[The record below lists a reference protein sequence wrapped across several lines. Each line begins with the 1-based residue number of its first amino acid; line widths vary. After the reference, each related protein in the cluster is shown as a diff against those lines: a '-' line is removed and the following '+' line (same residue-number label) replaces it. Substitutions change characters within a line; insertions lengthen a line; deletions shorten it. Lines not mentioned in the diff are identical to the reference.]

1 MDEKATMGQS
11 LRSTEDEETIDLMEL
26 ARLLWAHAVQIV
38 AAAVA
43 AALICLL
50 VCVFA
55 LTPKYQASINMIVN
69 TRQDNSSTF
78 TSDNFNSAK
87 NLISTYAVIIKSNLV
102 LNDVIQRMGLDM
114 TYSQLADSMTYAE
127 LYDMVDVADVDATQ
141 IMKITVTDTDA
152 ERAGEIAQ
160 TIADIVPDVLVEKVE
175 AGSCKAV
182 SDVIIDPNKV
192 FPQTKKYVVLAGLLG
207 AVVVCGVL
215 VLAHLLHDTI
225 VDDEDVQK
233 KLGLP
238 VLGLIPEV

>member
-87 NLISTYAVIIKSNLV
+87 NLISTKGNTV
-102 LNDVIQRMGLDM
+102 LNEVIDELNLD
-114 TYSQLADSMTYAE
+114 MTYAE

-182 SDVIIDPNKV
+182 SDVSINPNKV

-207 AVVVCGVL
+207 AVLVCGVL
-215 VLAHLLHDTI
+215 VLAHLLHDTV

>member
-1 MDEKATMGQS
+1 MDEKTTMGQS
-11 LRSTEDEETIDLMEL
+11 LRSVESEETIDLMEL

-38 AAAVA
+38 AVAVA

-50 VCVFA
+50 VCMFA
-55 LTPKYQASINMIVN
+55 LTPKYQASVNMIVN
-69 TRQDNSSTF
+69 TRQDTTTTF

-87 NLISTYAVIIKSNLV
+87 NLIGTYAVIIKGNTV
-102 LNDVIQRMGLDM
+102 LNEVIDTLGLDM
-114 TYSQLADSMTYAE
+114 TYGE
-127 LYDMVDVADVDATQ
+127 LYSMVNVADVDSTQ

-152 ERAGEIAQ
+152 KRAGEIVQ

-175 AGSCKAV
+175 AGSCKTV
-182 SDVIIDPNKV
+182 SDVSINPNKV
-192 FPQTKKYVVLAGLLG
+192 FPQTQKYVVLAALLG
-207 AVVVCGVL
+207 AVVVCGIL
-215 VLAHLLHDTI
+215 ILAHLLHDTV

>member
-1 MDEKATMGQS
+1 MDEKTTMGQQF
-11 LRSTEDEETIDLMEL
+11 RSMENEETIDLMEL
-26 ARLLWAHAVQIV
+26 ARLLWAHIVQIV

-69 TRQDNSSTF
+69 TRQDMTTTF

-87 NLISTYAVIIKSNLV
+87 NLISTYAVIIKSNTV
-102 LNDVIQRMGLDM
+102 LNEVIDTLDLDM
-114 TYSQLADSMTYAE
+114 TYGQLYSMVNVTS
-127 LYDMVDVADVDATQ
+127 VDDTQ
-141 IMKITVTDTDA
+141 IMKVTVTDTDVK
-152 ERAGEIAQ
+152 RAGEIVE

-175 AGSCKAV
+175 AGSCKTV
-182 SDVIIDPNKV
+182 SDVAINPNKV
-192 FPQTKKYVVLAGLLG
+192 FPQTKKYVMMAGLMG
-207 AVVVCGVL
+207 AVVVCAIL
-215 VLAHLLHDTI
+215 VLAHLLHDTV
-225 VDDEDVQK
+225 VDDEDVQN

>member
-1 MDEKATMGQS
+1 MDEKTTMGQS
-11 LRSTEDEETIDLMEL
+11 LRNMEDEETIDLMEL
-26 ARLLWAHAVQIV
+26 ARLLWAHIVQIV

-50 VCVFA
+50 VCMFA

-69 TRQDNSSTF
+69 TRQDTTTTF

-87 NLISTYAVIIKSNLV
+87 NLISTYAVIIKGNTV
-102 LNDVIQRMGLDM
+102 LNEVIDELNLD
-114 TYSQLADSMTYAE
+114 MTYAE

-141 IMKITVTDTDA
+141 IMKVTVTDTDA
-152 ERAGEIAQ
+152 KRAGKIVQ

-175 AGSCKAV
+175 AGSCKTV
-182 SDVIIDPNKV
+182 SDVAINPNKV

-207 AVVVCGVL
+207 AVLVCGIL
-215 VLAHLLHDTI
+215 VLAHLLHDTV
-225 VDDEDVQK
+225 VDDEDIQK

>member
-1 MDEKATMGQS
+1 MDEKTTMGQS
-11 LRSTEDEETIDLMEL
+11 LRNMEDEETIDLMEL
-26 ARLLWAHAVQIV
+26 ARLLWAHIVQIV

-50 VCVFA
+50 VCMFA
-55 LTPKYQASINMIVN
+55 LTPKYQASISMIVN
-69 TRQDNSSTF
+69 TRQDTTTTF

-87 NLISTYAVIIKSNLV
+87 NLISTYAVIIKGNTV
-102 LNDVIQRMGLDM
+102 LNEVIDELNLD
-114 TYSQLADSMTYAE
+114 MTYAE

-141 IMKITVTDTDA
+141 IMKVTVTDTDA
-152 ERAGEIAQ
+152 KRAGKIVQ

-175 AGSCKAV
+175 AGSCKTV
-182 SDVIIDPNKV
+182 SDVAINPNKV

-207 AVVVCGVL
+207 AVLVCGVL
-215 VLAHLLHDTI
+215 VLAHLLHDTV
-225 VDDEDVQK
+225 VDDEDIQK

>member
-1 MDEKATMGQS
+1 MDEKTTMGQP
-11 LRSTEDEETIDLMEL
+11 LRSMEDEETIDLMEI
-26 ARLLWAHAVQIV
+26 ARLLWAHIVQIV

-50 VCVFA
+50 VCMFA

-69 TRQDNSSTF
+69 TRQDTTTTF

-87 NLISTYAVIIKSNLV
+87 NLISTYAVIIKSNTV
-102 LNDVIQRMGLDM
+102 LNEVIDTLDLDM
-114 TYSQLADSMTYAE
+114 TYGE
-127 LYDMVDVADVDATQ
+127 LYSMVSVTGVDDTQ
-141 IMKITVTDTDA
+141 IMKVAVTDTDA
-152 ERAGEIAQ
+152 KRAGEIVE

-175 AGSCKAV
+175 AGSCKTV
-182 SDVIIDPNKV
+182 SDVAVNPNKV
-192 FPQTKKYVVLAGLLG
+192 FPQTKKYVMMAGLLG
-207 AVVVCGVL
+207 AVLVCGVL

-238 VLGLIPEV
+238 MLGLIPEV

>member
-1 MDEKATMGQS
+1 MDEKTTMGQS
-11 LRSTEDEETIDLMEL
+11 LRSMEDEETIDLMEI
-26 ARLLWAHAVQIV
+26 ARLLWAHIVQIV

-50 VCVFA
+50 VCMFA

-69 TRQDNSSTF
+69 TRQDTTTTF

-87 NLISTYAVIIKSNLV
+87 NLISTYAVIIKSSTV
-102 LNDVIQRMGLDM
+102 LNEVIDTLDLDM
-114 TYSQLADSMTYAE
+114 TYGQLYG
-127 LYDMVDVADVDATQ
+127 MVSVTSVDDTQ
-141 IMKITVTDTDA
+141 IMKVAVTDTDA

-160 TIADIVPDVLVEKVE
+160 TISEIVPDVLVEKVE
-175 AGSCKAV
+175 AGSCKTV

-207 AVVVCGVL
+207 AVVVCGIL

-225 VDDEDVQK
+225 VDDEDVQN

-238 VLGLIPEV
+238 MLSLIPEA

>member
-1 MDEKATMGQS
+1 MDEKTTMGQS
-11 LRSTEDEETIDLMEL
+11 LRNMEDEETIDLMEL
-26 ARLLWAHAVQIV
+26 ARLLWAHIVQIV

-50 VCVFA
+50 VCMFA

-69 TRQDNSSTF
+69 TRQDTTTTF

-87 NLISTYAVIIKSNLV
+87 NLISTYAVIIKGNTV
-102 LNDVIQRMGLDM
+102 LNEVIDELNLD
-114 TYSQLADSMTYAE
+114 MTYAE

-141 IMKITVTDTDA
+141 IMKVTVTDTDA
-152 ERAGEIAQ
+152 KRAGKIVQ

-175 AGSCKAV
+175 AGSCKTV
-182 SDVIIDPNKV
+182 SDVAINPHKV

-207 AVVVCGVL
+207 AVLVCGVL
-215 VLAHLLHDTI
+215 VLAHLLHDTV
-225 VDDEDVQK
+225 VDDEDIQK

>member
-87 NLISTYAVIIKSNLV
+87 NLISTYAVIIKGNTV
-102 LNDVIQRMGLDM
+102 LNEVIDKLDLDM
-114 TYSQLADSMTYAE
+114 TYTE
-127 LYDMVDVADVDATQ
+127 LYKMVDVADVDSTQ
-141 IMKITVTDTDA
+141 IMQITVTDTDA

-160 TIADIVPDVLVEKVE
+160 TIVPDVLVEKVE

>member
-1 MDEKATMGQS
+1 MDEKTTMGQS
-11 LRSTEDEETIDLMEL
+11 LRSMEDEETIDLMEI
-26 ARLLWAHAVQIV
+26 ARLLWAHIVQIV

-50 VCVFA
+50 VCMFA
-55 LTPKYQASINMIVN
+55 LTPKYQASINMTVN
-69 TRQDNSSTF
+69 TRQDTTTTF

-87 NLISTYAVIIKSNLV
+87 NLISTYAVIIKSNIV
-102 LNDVIQRMGLDM
+102 LNEVIDTLD
-114 TYSQLADSMTYAE
+114 LDMTYAE

-160 TIADIVPDVLVEKVE
+160 TISEIVPDVLVEKVE
-175 AGSCKAV
+175 AGSCKTVRDV
-182 SDVIIDPNKV
+182 SINPNKV
-192 FPQTKKYVVLAGLLG
+192 FPQTKKYVVLAGVLG
-207 AVVVCGVL
+207 AVVVCGIL

-225 VDDEDVQK
+225 VDDEDVQN

-238 VLGLIPEV
+238 MLSLIPEA

>member
-11 LRSTEDEETIDLMEL
+11 LRSMEDEETIDLMEI
-26 ARLLWAHAVQIV
+26 ARLLWAHIVQIV

-50 VCVFA
+50 VCMFA

-69 TRQDNSSTF
+69 TQQDTTTTF

-87 NLISTYAVIIKSNLV
+87 NLISTFAVIIKGNTV
-102 LNDVIQRMGLDM
+102 LNEVIDELD
-114 TYSQLADSMTYAE
+114 LDMTYAE
-127 LYDMVDVADVDATQ
+127 LYDMADVADVDATQ

-160 TIADIVPDVLVEKVE
+160 TISEIVPDVLVEKVE
-175 AGSCKAV
+175 AGSCKTV
-182 SDVIIDPNKV
+182 SDVSINPNKV
-192 FPQTKKYVVLAGLLG
+192 FPQTKKYVVLAGVLG
-207 AVVVCGVL
+207 AVVVCGIL

-225 VDDEDVQK
+225 VDDEDVQN

-238 VLGLIPEV
+238 MLSLIPEA

>member
-1 MDEKATMGQS
+1 MDEKTTMGQS
-11 LRSTEDEETIDLMEL
+11 LRNMEDEETIDLMEL
-26 ARLLWAHAVQIV
+26 ARLLWAHIVQIV

-50 VCVFA
+50 VCMFA

-69 TRQDNSSTF
+69 TRQDTTTTF

-87 NLISTYAVIIKSNLV
+87 NLISTYAVIIKGNTV
-102 LNDVIQRMGLDM
+102 LNEVIDELNLD
-114 TYSQLADSMTYAE
+114 MTYAE

-141 IMKITVTDTDA
+141 IMKVTVTDTDA
-152 ERAGEIAQ
+152 KRAGKIVQ

-175 AGSCKAV
+175 AGSCKTV
-182 SDVIIDPNKV
+182 SDVAINPNKV
-192 FPQTKKYVVLAGLLG
+192 FPQTKKYVVMAGLLG
-207 AVVVCGVL
+207 AVLVCGVL
-215 VLAHLLHDTI
+215 VLAHLLHDTV
-225 VDDEDVQK
+225 VDDEDIQK

>member
-1 MDEKATMGQS
+1 MDEKTTMGQS
-11 LRSTEDEETIDLMEL
+11 LRSVEAEETIDLMEL

-38 AAAVA
+38 AVAVA

-50 VCVFA
+50 VCMFA
-55 LTPKYQASINMIVN
+55 LTPKYQASVNMIVN
-69 TRQDNSSTF
+69 TRQDTTATF

-87 NLISTYAVIIKSNLV
+87 NLIGTYAVIIKGNTV
-102 LNDVIQRMGLDM
+102 LNEVIDTLGLDM
-114 TYSQLADSMTYAE
+114 TYGE
-127 LYDMVDVADVDATQ
+127 LYSMVNVADVDSTQ

-152 ERAGEIAQ
+152 KRAGEIVQ

-175 AGSCKAV
+175 AGSCKTV
-182 SDVIIDPNKV
+182 SDVSINPNKV
-192 FPQTKKYVVLAGLLG
+192 FPQTQKYVVLAALLG
-207 AVVVCGVL
+207 AVVVCGIL
-215 VLAHLLHDTI
+215 ILAHLLHDTV

>member
-1 MDEKATMGQS
+1 MDEKTTMGQS
-11 LRSTEDEETIDLMEL
+11 LRSMEDEETIDLMEI
-26 ARLLWAHAVQIV
+26 ARLLWAHIVQIV

-50 VCVFA
+50 VCMFA

-69 TRQDNSSTF
+69 TRQDTTTTF

-87 NLISTYAVIIKSNLV
+87 NLISTYAVIIKSNTV
-102 LNDVIQRMGLDM
+102 LNEVIDTLDLDM
-114 TYSQLADSMTYAE
+114 TYGQLYG
-127 LYDMVDVADVDATQ
+127 MVNVTGVDDTQ
-141 IMKITVTDTDA
+141 IMKVAVTDTDA
-152 ERAGEIAQ
+152 KRAGEIVE

-175 AGSCKAV
+175 AGSCKTV
-182 SDVIIDPNKV
+182 SDVSVNPNKV
-192 FPQTKKYVVLAGLLG
+192 FPQTKKYVVMAGLLG

-238 VLGLIPEV
+238 MLGLIPEV

>member
-1 MDEKATMGQS
+1 MDEKTTMGQS
-11 LRSTEDEETIDLMEL
+11 LRSMEDEETIDLMEL
-26 ARLLWAHAVQIV
+26 ARLLWAHIVQIV

-50 VCVFA
+50 VCMFV

-69 TRQDNSSTF
+69 TRQEGTAAF
-78 TSDNFNSAK
+78 TNDNFNSAK
-87 NLISTYAVIIKSNLV
+87 NLISTYAVIIKGNTV
-102 LNDVIQRMGLDM
+102 LNKVIDELD
-114 TYSQLADSMTYAE
+114 LDMTYAE
-127 LYDMVDVADVDATQ
+127 LYNMVTVADVDSTQ
-141 IMKITVTDTDA
+141 IMKVTVTDTDA

-175 AGSCKAV
+175 AGSCKTV
-182 SDVIIDPNKV
+182 SDVAINPNKV

-207 AVVVCGVL
+207 AILVCGVL
-215 VLAHLLHDTI
+215 VLAHLLHDTV

>member
-1 MDEKATMGQS
+1 MDEKTTMGQS
-11 LRSTEDEETIDLMEL
+11 LRSMEDEETIDLMEI
-26 ARLLWAHAVQIV
+26 ARLLWAHIVQIV

-50 VCVFA
+50 VCMFA

-69 TRQDNSSTF
+69 TRQDTTTTF

-87 NLISTYAVIIKSNLV
+87 NLISTYAVIIKSNTV
-102 LNDVIQRMGLDM
+102 LNEVIDTLSLDM
-114 TYSQLADSMTYAE
+114 TYGQLYSMVSVTSVDS
-127 LYDMVDVADVDATQ
+127 TQ
-141 IMKITVTDTDA
+141 IMKVTVTDTDA
-152 ERAGEIAQ
+152 KRAGEIVE

-175 AGSCKAV
+175 AGSCKTV
-182 SDVIIDPNKV
+182 SDVAVNPNKV
-192 FPQTKKYVVLAGLLG
+192 FPQTKKYVMMAGLLG
-207 AVVVCGVL
+207 AVLVCGVL

-238 VLGLIPEV
+238 MLGLIPEV